1 MRIGACQIMISGI
14 MALQDFEVVNS
25 RGVHVS
31 SKSERGPSLSLS
43 TWFQDTKR
51 SMLNAQC
58 CILHR
63 L

>member
-14 MALQDFEVVNS
+14 NGTQDYEVVNS

-31 SKSERGPSLSLS
+31 SKSERGPSLSHRLVARHL
-43 TWFQDTKR
+43 TI
-51 SMLNAQC
+51 SML
-58 CILHR
+58 ILHR